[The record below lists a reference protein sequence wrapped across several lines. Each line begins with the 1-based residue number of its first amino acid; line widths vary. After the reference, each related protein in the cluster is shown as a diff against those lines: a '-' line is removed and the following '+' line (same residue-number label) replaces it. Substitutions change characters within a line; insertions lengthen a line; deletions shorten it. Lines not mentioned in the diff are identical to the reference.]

1 MNDTSGRSLPGSS
14 ASAFLQRSLA
24 NRLRQ
29 KLAAS
34 GSPEYVLTWKEWDM
48 PGREPICAL
57 RARAPRISDNGYG
70 GWPTP
75 CQQDGPNG
83 GPSQGTDRLPGCAAL
98 AGWAT
103 PTVPRKN
110 DSDYSAFRWNP
121 NKKQD
126 DPVMQILGRDMH
138 LSDVPTEKRGA
149 LNPAHPRWLMGYPAE
164 WGFSGATAM
173 QSSRKSRRRSSKRIS
188 KQKET

>member
-1 MNDTSGRSLPGSS
+1 M
-14 ASAFLQRSLA
+14 
-24 NRLRQ
+24 
-29 KLAAS
+29 
-34 GSPEYVLTWKEWDM
+34 EYELTWKEWDM
-48 PGREPICAL
+48 PSGPPICAL
-57 RARAPRISDNGYG
+57 RASARRTSDSDCS

-75 CQQDGPNG
+75 CQQDGPKGVPN
-83 GPSQGTDRLPGCAAL
+83 QGMDRLPGAAAL

-126 DPVMQILGRDMH
+126 DPTMQILGRTSA

-149 LNPAHPRWLMGYPAE
+149 LNPAHSRWLMGFPVV
-164 WGFSGATAM
+164 WDSCGATAM
-173 QSSRKSRRRSSKRIS
+173 QSCRKSRRNSSKPR
-188 KQKET
+188 